1 MTPYVLYG
9 ISALMVGLGLYK
21 LYTTIKKA
29 RLIAAAKTWPAVP
42 AQVLKKEVV
51 RRVTGKGQVNYFPEL
66 DYQYSVMGSEFNKH
80 ARLPKA
86 WSGVHAQKT
95 LDDIAETIEVRY
107 NPENPQ
113 EHANGYEKAGFMDYL
128 LVVFL
133 VLLGLVGFITQLL

>member
-1 MTPYVLYG
+1 
-9 ISALMVGLGLYK
+9 MVGLGLYK
-21 LYTTIKKA
+21 LYTTLKKA

-66 DYQYSVMGSEFNKH
+66 DYKYSVMGSEFSKH

-95 LDDIAETIEVRY
+95 LDGIAETIEVRY

>member
-1 MTPYVLYG
+1 MTTAVLYIVSGLMIG
-9 ISALMVGLGLYK
+9 IAAYK

-29 RLIAAAKTWPAVP
+29 RLIAAAKTWPAVT

-51 RRVTGKGQVNYFPEL
+51 RRVSGKGQVNYFPEL
-66 DYQYSVMGSEFNKH
+66 DYKYDVMGSEFNKH

-86 WSGVHAQKT
+86 WSGTHAQKT
-95 LDDIAETIEVRY
+95 LDTIGETIEVRY

-113 EHANGYEKAGFMDYL
+113 EHANGYEKAGVGDYL

-133 VLLGLVGFITQLL
+133 VLLGLAGFITQLL